1 MGAAK
6 FFKDNLRGQ
15 DGNFEEFD
23 LVKFD
28 EM

>member
-15 DGNFEEFD
+15 DENFEEFD